1 MTDYPSTPETP
12 VGATA
17 LANIGE
23 YWQILADLGKSWH
36 NLGESWRILEMTW
49 REIKTFP

>member
-1 MTDYPSTPETP
+1 MTNYPSTPETP

-23 YWQILADLGKSWH
+23 YWQILENSWQKLLTGLGKACE
-36 NLGESWRILEMTW
+36 NGLA
-49 REIKTFP
+49 